1 MKYVLLAEPTDIYP
15 HICLLKEKDE
25 DSPSPFWPDVEEFK
39 DMLLDESQWRSGII
53 GTWSVPFI
61 REETKWRYKLYK
73 NWLKFLDEGLGDG
86 FDVVADS
93 FDELYDADEDG
104 DAFDSNADDN
114 GARDVTSNRFRDSAD
129 ENRGVRDRPISRP
142 SAQNRDA
149 NTKELT
155 KAEKYDAWVKQRVG
169 ATGVWT
175 DLEEEE
181 WEATRDKREA
191 AERRRREEA
200 YNDYKYDG
208 RRKR

>member
-1 MKYVLLAEPTDIYP
+1 MD
-15 HICLLKEKDE
+15 
-25 DSPSPFWPDVEEFK
+25 EFK

-86 FDVVADS
+86 FDVVADG
-93 FDELYDADEDG
+93 FDEHYDG
-104 DAFDSNADDN
+104 DDDSDDFN
-114 GARDVTSNRFRDSAD
+114 RRYNDVNDDGARNPTSSNFRESAD
-129 ENRGVRDRPISRP
+129 EYRDRPASRP
-142 SAQNRDA
+142 SRDT
-149 NTKELT
+149 NTRELS

-181 WEATRDKREA
+181 WEATRDRREA

-200 YNDYKYDG
+200 YNDYKYEG

>member
-1 MKYVLLAEPTDIYP
+1 MFAELTDIYP

-104 DAFDSNADDN
+104 DDLDSNADDN

-142 SAQNRDA
+142 SVQNRDA
-149 NTKELT
+149 NTRDFT
-155 KAEKYDAWVKQRVG
+155 KAEKYDEWVKQRVG
-169 ATGVWT
+169 ATDVWT

-181 WEATRDKREA
+181 WEATREKREA